1 MLIVEDDVAVR
12 RMYRTALGFAGF
24 DVIEVND
31 GTAAL
36 HVLEQRTTD
45 IVILDLMLPT
55 LSGLAVQQEIASH
68 AQTRDIPIIIVT
80 GSDMRLDDVKVTCI
94 LRKPISP
101 ELLVTTVRTCVRSV
115 PDVTE
120 VTKGTKK
127 IHNEVTKRSSPFT
140 SLLRCDSSPFASSPP

>member
-1 MLIVEDDVAVR
+1 VKRDTVLIVEDDVAVR

-24 DVIEVND
+24 DVIEVHD

-45 IVILDLMLPT
+45 VVILDLMLPT
-55 LSGLAVQQEIASH
+55 LSGLAVQQEIASN
-68 AQTRDIPIIIVT
+68 ARTRDIPIIIVT
-80 GSDMRLDDVKVTCI
+80 GSDMRLDGVKVTCI

-115 PDVTE
+115 PDVKE
-120 VTKGTKK
+120 VTKATKK
-127 IHNEVTKRSSPFT
+127 IHNGATK
-140 SLLRCDSSPFASSPP
+140 

>member
-1 MLIVEDDVAVR
+1 MKRDTVLIVEDDVAVR

-24 DVIEVND
+24 DVIEVHD
-31 GTAAL
+31 GMAAL
-36 HVLEQRTTD
+36 HVLEQRTAD

-68 AQTRDIPIIIVT
+68 ARTRDIPIIIVT

-101 ELLVTTVRTCVRSV
+101 ELLVTTVRSCVRSV
-115 PDVTE
+115 PDVTD
-120 VTKGTKK
+120 VTKGTSKTQ
-127 IHNEVTKRSSPFT
+127 NE
-140 SLLRCDSSPFASSPP
+140 ASN